1 MARLSITPYVPGGPA
16 GGDLT
21 GTYPNPTIKASVS
34 LTTPVL
40 NVATATTINKVT
52 ITAPATSA
60 TLTIADGKTL
70 TVSNS
75 LTLAGTDATT
85 MTFPASSTTVAGLSI
100 AQTFSVAQTITD
112 SANVANLTLTST
124 HITSTAP
131 LIITATAV
139 TGGNL
144 IYAQQSTSTT
154 NSSFSGLWLDMAR
167 GSGTFSAGYFL
178 LCNNNTVTKASLDST
193 GAALFAGS
201 LSVGGSLQFD
211 SSGFLQVS
219 NVAVGSVSGTATLG
233 KVPAGQTSTAQ
244 NGWWE
249 VKIGATAYRIPLWLY
264 S

>member
-1 MARLSITPYVPGGPA
+1 MATLTITPPFAVPLTADKGGTGHAGPA
-16 GGDLT
+16 
-21 GTYPNPTIKASVS
+21 
-34 LTTPVL
+34 
-40 NVATATTINKVT
+40 
-52 ITAPATSA
+52 SA
-60 TLTIADGKTL
+60 TLTLAGQSYITDVAATPLAIGGTASGAQL
-70 TVSNS
+70 TVAASKNAVISNS
-75 LTLAGTDATT
+75 LTLAGTDGTT
-85 MTFPASSTTVAGLSI
+85 MTFPASSTTVAGLGI
-100 AQTFSVAQTITD
+100 ANAFTVSGQSMAD
-112 SANVANLTLTST
+112 SSTTAILTLSST
-124 HITSTAP
+124 HITGSAP

-139 TGGNL
+139 TGGAL

-154 NSSFSGLWLDMAR
+154 NSSFAGLWLDMAR

-193 GAALFAGS
+193 GSALFAGS